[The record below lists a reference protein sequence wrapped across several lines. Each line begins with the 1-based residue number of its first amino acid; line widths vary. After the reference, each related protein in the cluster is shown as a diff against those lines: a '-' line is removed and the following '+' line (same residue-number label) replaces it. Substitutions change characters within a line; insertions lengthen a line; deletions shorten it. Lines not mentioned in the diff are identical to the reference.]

1 MKVPNESVLDAVGE
15 RMSAFRTIC
24 GFTLEDVCAQT
35 GLDIERIAEAEAGEV
50 ALAEAELQRLAEVYG
65 IEVTAL
71 FGGHVTPISYLAG
84 T

>member
-1 MKVPNESVLDAVGE
+1 MKAPDENVLDAVGE
-15 RMSAFRTIC
+15 RMAAFRTIR
-24 GFTLEDVCAQT
+24 GLTLEDVCADT
-35 GLDIERIAEAEAGEV
+35 GLDIERVAEAEAGEI
-50 ALAEAELQRLAEVYG
+50 ALGDSELQRLAEVYG